1 MSGLFLADR
10 LLPDEQIG
18 VEMAAAE
25 SGEMA
30 ADSAPGAP
38 VLEVSRAL
46 PQSVDEVWQVLTT
59 PAGAEALLGKG
70 AQLGG
75 KGEPWR
81 SVDGSHGVVRSY
93 HPMEQV
99 RLSWHSDEQ
108 SPATLVELHLL
119 PEGEGTRL
127 SLRYEQVADAEL
139 GENLRQRWGDAL
151 GRIVAATPD
160 PPAPPEAEESEQE
173 S

>member
-1 MSGLFLADR
+1 MT
-10 LLPDEQIG
+10 
-18 VEMAAAE
+18 AAAE
-25 SGEMA
+25 SGDIA
-30 ADSAPGAP
+30 TDSPRGAP

-46 PQSVDEVWQVLTT
+46 AQPVDEVWQVLIT

-81 SVDGSHGVVRSY
+81 SADGTHGVVRSY

-108 SPATLVELHLL
+108 APATLVELHLL

-127 SLRYEQVADAEL
+127 SLRYEEVEDAAVS
-139 GENLRQRWGDAL
+139 ENLRQRWGDAL

-160 PPAPPEAEESEQE
+160 PPAPPESEEDS
-173 S
+173 

>member
-1 MSGLFLADR
+1 MT
-10 LLPDEQIG
+10 
-18 VEMAAAE
+18 AAAE
-25 SGEMA
+25 SGDITTA
-30 ADSAPGAP
+30 SAQGAP

-46 PQSVDEVWQVLTT
+46 PQPVDEVWQVLIT

-75 KGEPWR
+75 KGERWR
-81 SVDGSHGVVRSY
+81 SVDGTHGVVRSY

-99 RLSWHSDEQ
+99 RLSWHADELA
-108 SPATLVELHLL
+108 PASLVELHLL

-127 SLRYEQVADAEL
+127 SLRYEQVEDATLSES
-139 GENLRQRWGDAL
+139 LRQRWGDAL

-160 PPAPPEAEESEQE
+160 PPAPAEAQDEG
-173 S
+173 

>member
-1 MSGLFLADR
+1 M
-10 LLPDEQIG
+10 EQIE
-18 VEMAAAE
+18 VSMTAAAE
-25 SGEMA
+25 SGDIS
-30 ADSAPGAP
+30 ADSARGAS
-38 VLEVSRAL
+38 VLEVSRAM
-46 PQSVDEVWQVLTT
+46 PQRVDKVWEVLIT

-81 SVDGSHGVVRSY
+81 SVDGTHGVVRSY

-108 SPATLVELHLL
+108 APATLVELHLL

-127 SLRYEQVADAEL
+127 SLRYEEVEDSAVS
-139 GENLRQRWGDAL
+139 ENLRQRWGDAL

-160 PPAPPEAEESEQE
+160 PPAPPESEEDS
-173 S
+173 